1 LYSFVHD
8 FALRLLTGGEAGHIS
23 APDEPS
29 EDERVAE
36 NARRILT
43 DNVVGIPLD
52 EHQIVERIT
61 TAVMEQRL
69 PASTK
74 LSEARLCEAFGVGRM
89 RVRRALLLLASQG
102 IVDLH
107 SNRGAFVA
115 CPDRKEAHDVFSAR
129 LALEPSIVRDVAANA
144 AAADIKALEE
154 HIGLEQQARA
164 KRRRRDVIR
173 LSGEFHVKLAQATG
187 NGVLVRMIR
196 ELVAR
201 TSLIIGLFATT
212 GAASCK
218 EDEHLEILKAL
229 RDRDSSRAE
238 RLIRDHIAHIE
249 ADLDL
254 SAGEPEEMDIG
265 RILAEP

>member
-1 LYSFVHD
+1 LKSG
-8 FALRLLTGGEAGHIS
+8 RTGHIS
-23 APDEPS
+23 APDEPI

-36 NARRILT
+36 NARQILA
-43 DNVVGIPLD
+43 DNVVSIQLD
-52 EHQIVERIT
+52 EHQIAERIT

-74 LSEARLCEAFGVGRM
+74 LSEAKLCETFGVGRM

-129 LALEPSIVRDVAANA
+129 LALETSIVRNVAANA
-144 AAADIKALEE
+144 AAADIEPLGEHIALEGE
-154 HIGLEQQARA
+154 ARA

-187 NGVLVRMIR
+187 NAVLVRMVR
-196 ELVAR
+196 ELVTR
-201 TSLIIGLFATT
+201 TSLIIGLFANS
-212 GAASCK
+212 GASSCK
-218 EDEHLEILKAL
+218 EDEHLGILKAL
-229 RDRDSSRAE
+229 RSRDSDRAE
-238 RLIRDHIAHIE
+238 ALIRDHLAHIE

-254 SAGEPEEMDIG
+254 SAAEPEEMDIG
-265 RILAEP
+265 RILAQP